1 MPVCMWKVVHWQ
13 TFSVFLEIEP
23 SSHVE
28 PQSSCKNNKKG
39 KREET
44 KRLPLVFP
52 CVLEDKL
59 AKCRSMGWDHK
70 ASNSWWRIQLSLYL
84 ESLCVRVCVHAGGGC
99 VYLWLPHQ
107 HTKPQT
113 HTHTQWLL
121 SITWHTGHHTHSLWT
136 SSTDK
141 HANRRLLFRPG
152 MTILRLIL
160 LKRHLSTH
168 TFVFLSFWGVLLTMH
183 RPYSNPTL
191 PLSLKWHCRSL

>member
-28 PQSSCKNNKKG
+28 PQSSCKNKKKG

-84 ESLCVRVCVHAGGGC
+84 ESLCVRVCARGGGC
-99 VYLWLPHQ
+99 VSM
-107 HTKPQT
+107 T
-113 HTHTQWLL
+113 
-121 SITWHTGHHTHSLWT
+121 T
-136 SSTDK
+136 SSTYQTTD
-141 HANRRLLFRPG
+141 
-152 MTILRLIL
+152 
-160 LKRHLSTH
+160 RHTHIHSGYCLSHGTQDTTH
-168 TFVFLSFWGVLLTMH
+168 TVFELHPLRNMQTGVYCSD
-183 RPYSNPTL
+183 REWQFYG
-191 PLSLKWHCRSL
+191 

>member
-84 ESLCVRVCVHAGGGC
+84 ESLCVRVCARGGG

-107 HTKPQT
+107 HTKPQIDT
-113 HTHTQWLL
+113 HTYTVAIVYHMA
-121 SITWHTGHHTHSLWT
+121 HRTHSLWT
-136 SSTDK
+136 SSTEK

>member
-84 ESLCVRVCVHAGGGC
+84 ESLCVRVCARGGGG

-107 HTKPQT
+107 HTKPQIDT
-113 HTHTQWLL
+113 HTYTVAIVYHMAHRTPHTQSLNFIHWETCKQASTVQTGNDNFTANSAKETPEYTHFCL
-121 SITWHTGHHTHSLWT
+121 S
-136 SSTDK
+136 
-141 HANRRLLFRPG
+141 
-152 MTILRLIL
+152 
-160 LKRHLSTH
+160 
-168 TFVFLSFWGVLLTMH
+168 VFLRGFVDNASPLL
-183 RPYSNPTL
+183 
-191 PLSLKWHCRSL
+191 